1 MELLELGLVADS
13 WSRVISVQS
22 QLLERTATLDWI
34 ERHFAASRN
43 LSVFLWN
50 VGQRKF
56 KQVRRLGGTCCIESS
71 SICENFD
78 LPGEDCLGVLD
89 FLMDCPPAGVF
100 VLENL
105 QSLMVLPDE
114 ADSLSRER
122 ATQISSGLVNIFYEF
137 KVTDK
142 PKYLL
147 LLGTD
152 EVSLPQRML
161 KLIPEIYKRLP
172 NLKEIREFLSEL
184 LLSLP
189 TGSEGEVD
197 IDALSLAASGL
208 TIEEIRIGLRLGL
221 NRSTSKDVSYEQ
233 FLLDYKVK
241 RLRDYGLEFMGLPNV
256 PDLGGLDRL
265 KTALVEVKSDYSIAA
280 REHNIPLPK
289 GWLLVGPPG
298 TGKTLAAKVSARE
311 LGFPLIGVDVG
322 AVKSGG
328 AAYLKRLI
336 NRVEACSPA
345 VVFFDEFDKLF
356 TASDDTGE
364 DSKER
369 ALLGLLLTWLQEK
382 QSATFVVA
390 TLNRLL
396 ALPPELTRAG
406 RFDEIFYVGFPSAIE
421 RKQILTLHAS
431 RFDERYKH
439 SDGPLTQSE
448 WKIMLGKTVNCT
460 GAELARIVEK
470 AARKLFHQGR
480 PVEIGLQELLEQR
493 EAITPLYVRD
503 SDRVLAIENEA
514 RYVAQPAS
522 SEDRSI
528 YAPPITS
535 FWGDEHRE

>member
-1 MELLELGLVADS
+1 MELQELGLVADS

-22 QLLERTATLDWI
+22 QLLERTATLNWI
-34 ERHFAASRN
+34 ERHFAAPMN

-56 KQVRRLGGTCCIESS
+56 KQVRRLGDTCCIESS
-71 SICENFD
+71 SICESFD

-89 FLMDCPPAGVF
+89 FLMDCPHAGVF

-161 KLIPEIYKRLP
+161 KLIPEIHKPLP
-172 NLKEIREFLSEL
+172 NLKEIRKFLSEL

-189 TGSEGEVD
+189 LRGEGEVD
-197 IDALSLAASGL
+197 IDALSLPASGL

-221 NRSTSKDVSYEQ
+221 NRSTGKDVSYEQ
-233 FLLDYKVK
+233 FLLDYKVN

-256 PDLGGLDRL
+256 SDFGGLDRL

-311 LGFPLIGVDVG
+311 LGFPLLSVDVG

-336 NRVEACSPA
+336 NRVEACAPA

-356 TASDDTGE
+356 TASDDRGE

-431 RFDERYKH
+431 RFDERYKYE
-439 SDGPLTQSE
+439 DGPLTQSE

-480 PVEIGLQELLEQR
+480 PVKIGLQELLEQR

-522 SEDRSI
+522 SEDTSL
-528 YAPPITS
+528 YAPPIQS